1 MRPRRRAHRP
11 ERRAT
16 LEVLEVRDV
25 VQFVCSYDSMTDF
38 FFSLIMS
45 HNESQCISVNL
56 THCTAFLYSAIGDRR
71 CATSYDD
78 NCTYEV
84 RICDFGLAQKVQME
98 QGAATFFGSRTMFGG
113 VGGGTPQYMPPELI
127 EGVGAAVPRDRAESS
142 GSQGSSGSGSLGG
155 NHSISS
161 QRSYQSSDE
170 ENPNTGSRT
179 TSTDFESGRGMHTLD
194 LNVDGQREKMK
205 ADVYAFG
212 IILWELITCEPVCVC
227 ALSFLS
233 FFLSFPFL
241 SFPFLSFP
249 FPFLSFPFSYHHH
262 RTHFLQLC
270 VLLSP
275 QSQISR
281 LSVCVGDPHPGA
293 WLAASTTAASAE
305 RVSA

>member
-1 MRPRRRAHRP
+1 
-11 ERRAT
+11 
-16 LEVLEVRDV
+16 
-25 VQFVCSYDSMTDF
+25 
-38 FFSLIMS
+38 
-45 HNESQCISVNL
+45 
-56 THCTAFLYSAIGDRR
+56 
-71 CATSYDD
+71 
-78 NCTYEV
+78 
-84 RICDFGLAQKVQME
+84 
-98 QGAATFFGSRTMFGG
+98 MFGG

-227 ALSFLS
+227 DLSFPFLS
-233 FFLSFPFL
+233 FFLSFFLPFL
-241 SFPFLSFP
+241 SRIIIIELTSYNCVCCFPRN
-249 FPFLSFPFSYHHH
+249 H
-262 RTHFLQLC
+262 RYPDCRSVWEILTQVLGSQLRPP
-270 VLLSP
+270 LPP
-275 QSQISR
+275 QSVCPREISALMQECWR
-281 LSVCVGDPHPGA
+281 ADPQLRP
-293 WLAASTTAASAE
+293 TFDEIQKKIVQCQRKYT
-305 RVSA
+305 